1 MAPNNNMATKQAVK
15 KSKITQATQMY
26 LDIAEIKNDTVIMK
40 DGTLRAIMLASSI
53 NFALKSEE
61 EQNAL
66 ISAYVSF
73 LNYLD
78 FPIQI
83 VVQSRKLDIDKYLGK
98 LDEAQKTVTNELL
111 KNQLLDYKAYIQE
124 LVELG
129 DIMTKKF
136 FLVVPYSP
144 IESKK
149 MNFWTKL
156 GTVLSPAK
164 VIKLKQEQF
173 NKYLNELNLRVDHVV
188 MNISSLSI
196 ATQRLDTQSLIELFY
211 NIYNPDVSPKQK
223 LADIDNLNVNNA

>member
-1 MAPNNNMATKQAVK
+1 MAQKAVK
-15 KSKITQATQMY
+15 KSKIAQATQMY

-40 DGTLRAIMLASSI
+40 DGTLRAVLLASSI

-83 VVQSRKLDIDKYLGK
+83 VVQSRKLDISKYLGR
-98 LDEAQKTVTNELL
+98 LDEAQKTVTNDLL
-111 KNQLLDYKAYIQE
+111 RQQLTNYKAYIQE

-136 FLVVPYSP
+136 FIVIPYSP
-144 IESKK
+144 LESKK
-149 MNFWTKL
+149 INFWTKL

-173 NKYLNELNLRVDHVV
+173 NKYLNELNLRLDHVV
-188 MNISSLSI
+188 MNISSLGI
-196 ATQRLDTQSLIELFY
+196 TTLRLDTQSLIELYY
-211 NIYNPDVSPKQK
+211 NIYNPDISPKQK
-223 LADIDNLNVNNA
+223 LADVDNLNVEK